1 MSLTPQ
7 QASTH
12 ADQLLAELFKTV
24 SDWDRHLIEQA
35 VEAFGA
41 DGRPFSCNDFRDLLP
56 DMAHGHIG
64 IAIRSM
70 AARKPA
76 AIVEITKVQSTSPA
90 THGKEIGLYVL
101 APFAS
106 HRRRAA

>member
-1 MSLTPQ
+1 MSITPQ
-7 QASTH
+7 QATDD
-12 ADQLLAELFKTV
+12 ADQLLARLFKSVT
-24 SDWDRHLIEQA
+24 DWDRKLVEQA

-64 IAIRSM
+64 AVIRSM
-70 AARKPA
+70 SARKPA
-76 AIVEITKVQSTSPA
+76 AIVEIGKVPSTSPA
-90 THGKEIGLYVL
+90 THGKPIGQYVL

-106 HRRRAA
+106 TTRRAA